1 MRRLGRAAALA
12 LLLAACS
19 RSGPDEL
26 LSTAQ
31 LEEKQRNVAHARKL
45 YGEIVERY
53 PDSPE
58 ASEAKKR
65 LALLDGQGAAAER

>member
-1 MRRLGRAAALA
+1 MRRLARAVALA
-12 LLLAACS
+12 LLLAACT

-31 LEEKQRNVAHARKL
+31 LEEKQRNLEHARKL

-58 ASEAKKR
+58 AAEAKKR
-65 LALLDGQGAAAER
+65 LAALGAQDAAPAQ